1 MSTLSQ
7 SSLLLAM
14 SSPPYWHCGRTVLR
28 RSLDQIL
35 ALLPALAMAILN
47 WGMPALRVVA
57 LSVVVCVLVE
67 AACCRIMHR
76 RQTVQDFSAVV
87 TGMCLAFLLP
97 ASSPWWLVVL
107 GASAAMLFGKML
119 FGGLGDNPVS
129 TPIVGWAILFVSY
142 PLFMD
147 PNMVQLA
154 TSYEDPL
161 AILKYLGVERA
172 GEISLTDLVLGRQ
185 IGALG
190 ASQIGG
196 LLVGGFYLLMRGVIR
211 WQIVAG
217 MLCGVLLPFAI
228 LHAASD
234 VPTMGPAFHLL
245 TGSVLFCT
253 FFIATDSN
261 VAPTHT
267 LAMLLYGATCGVMV
281 FLIRTFGSYTDG
293 APFAVLVTSLLT
305 PYFDLIRPKPFGV
318 R

>member
-1 MSTLSQ
+1 
-7 SSLLLAM
+7 
-14 SSPPYWHCGRTVLR
+14 
-28 RSLDQIL
+28 
-35 ALLPALAMAILN
+35 
-47 WGMPALRVVA
+47 
-57 LSVVVCVLVE
+57 
-67 AACCRIMHR
+67 
-76 RQTVQDFSAVV
+76 
-87 TGMCLAFLLP
+87 
-97 ASSPWWLVVL
+97 
-107 GASAAMLFGKML
+107 
-119 FGGLGDNPVS
+119 
-129 TPIVGWAILFVSY
+129 
-142 PLFMD
+142 
-147 PNMVQLA
+147 
-154 TSYEDPL
+154 
-161 AILKYLGVERA
+161 
-172 GEISLTDLVLGRQ
+172 
-185 IGALG
+185 
-190 ASQIGG
+190 
-196 LLVGGFYLLMRGVIR
+196 MRGVIR

>member
-1 MSTLSQ
+1 MSTTSS

-14 SSPPYWHCGRTVLR
+14 SSPPYWHCGRTVRR

-35 ALLPALAMAILN
+35 ALMPAMFMALLN

-67 AACCRIMHR
+67 AACCHIMHR

-87 TGMCLAFLLP
+87 TGICFAFLLP
-97 ASSPWWLVVL
+97 AAAPWWLVML
-107 GASAAMLFGKML
+107 GAAASMLFGKML
-119 FGGLGDNPVS
+119 FGGLGDNPVP

-142 PLFMD
+142 PMFMD
-147 PNMVQLA
+147 PNLVQLA
-154 TSYEDPL
+154 TSFADPL
-161 AILKYLGVERA
+161 ATLKYLGVERA
-172 GEISLTDLVLGRQ
+172 GEISLVDLVLGRQ
-185 IGALG
+185 ISALG
-190 ASQIGG
+190 AGQVGG
-196 LLVGGFYLLMRGVIR
+196 LLVGGVYLLGRGVIR

-217 MLCGVLLPFAI
+217 MLGGVLIPFAI
-228 LHAASD
+228 LHVVSD
-234 VPTMGPAFHLL
+234 VPTITPTFHLL

-253 FFIATDSN
+253 FFVATDSN
-261 VAPTHT
+261 VAPTHG
-267 LAMLLYGATCGVMV
+267 LAMLLYGATCGLMV